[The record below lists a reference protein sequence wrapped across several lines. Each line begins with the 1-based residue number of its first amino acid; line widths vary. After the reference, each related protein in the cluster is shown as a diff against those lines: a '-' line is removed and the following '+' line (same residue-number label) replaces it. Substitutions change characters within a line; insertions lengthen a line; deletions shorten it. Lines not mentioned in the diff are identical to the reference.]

1 MSGKLTHP
9 ALIEHLGEMGVDT
22 TKLTN
27 KEAMTL
33 MQGEKALFGNQAVFQ
48 MFAAFVGELPDNNV
62 NINVN
67 KKLEDF
73 LE

>member
-1 MSGKLTHP
+1 
-9 ALIEHLGEMGVDT
+9 MGIDT
-22 TKLTN
+22 SQITN
-27 KEAMTL
+27 KEAMTII
-33 MQGEKALFGNQAVFQ
+33 QGEKGLLGSMATFQLFAS
-48 MFAAFVGELPDNNV
+48 FVGELPDNNV